1 MRSHRTLLVFLI
13 PVSLLL
19 GAAREFLFLNL
30 NYQIDHL
37 ARRSAFSYAHSVF
50 QRWTGGMDLDALLR
64 WKWGLAVAF
73 IAAMWTLAILTARV
87 LVGDHRYLR
96 VITLLFLAVAGLA
109 LMLHLTAVPALEAV
123 SVKLLHAL
131 QYPVVLVVLWVALR
145 LRVRPVG

>member
-96 VITLLFLAVAGLA
+96 AITLLFLAVAGLA

-145 LRVRPVG
+145 LRARPVG